1 MTQIPTLPP
10 KWPRSGVKFHL
21 HQFFCVHSTKDF
33 EIVRICAYYAKDFM
47 ILEFQPFYSNFPM
60 YHRND
65 ELLTVRIIL
74 IYLFNGKQ

>member
-10 KWPRSGVKFHL
+10 RPRSGVTFHL
-21 HQFFCVHSTKDF
+21 HQVFCAHSTKDF
-33 EIVRICAYYAKDFM
+33 EIVRICAYYGKDFM
-47 ILEFQPFYSNFPM
+47 SLELPPSYFNFPM